1 MTAFIIPGRSTRRF
15 IVALLVLVCS
25 IAGHLPLHSCQ
36 ENYYDPEWKP
46 AGGTWYGDPDGDG
59 SDGKLIKLMRR

>member
-1 MTAFIIPGRSTRRF
+1 MAAFIIPGRSTSF

-36 ENYYDPEWKP
+36 ENYYDPEWNP

-59 SDGKLIKLMRR
+59 SDGKLIKCGGS